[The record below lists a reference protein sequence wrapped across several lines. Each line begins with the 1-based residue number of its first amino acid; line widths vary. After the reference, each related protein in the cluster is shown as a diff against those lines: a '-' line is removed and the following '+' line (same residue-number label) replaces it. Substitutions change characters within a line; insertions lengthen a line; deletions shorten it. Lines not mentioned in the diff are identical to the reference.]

1 MKKTYLFFVLL
12 FSFSALAQWDYQ
24 KIWSTY
30 YFPETTKSYG
40 SVIDSD
46 GNIIVVGSF
55 YRAIYNSNPVE
66 FYPSAYYEP
75 YITPNAHQTT
85 ISEDNIYNQNDGFI
99 TKFSPDG
106 GVIWSTF
113 FGGSKN
119 DGVFNVAV
127 DNLNNIYVTG
137 LTRSAT
143 GIATAGAYISDY
155 ATMIGLNSEQ
165 DIDPAIS
172 GYGFLT
178 KFNPAGSLQWSTYI
192 PNYGG
197 TRGDI
202 PILVN
207 NSNAIY
213 VAGRVAVGNN
223 SIATAGAFQENFHT
237 LPLSISYYNGFILKF
252 DGQGNRLAGTYIG
265 SQINI
270 GVGGIASDSE
280 GKIIIVGSQ
289 NYQSDEILA
298 TPGSFQPI
306 RPSSNGPGFIA
317 KFSPD
322 LSSKIWCTYYGDN
335 TTPITLDKVTTVG
348 TDIYFSGRG
357 GSNTAAIQGCA
368 TVGAFSEV
376 PSPGFM
382 AKLNGGGN
390 TRIWGT
396 YLPFSVT
403 QGRNRVYDLKVK
415 NNKLYTVGKTTITTG
430 VSTSGAYQENYVSE
444 IPVDETTDTFI
455 MQFSLDGVRNWGTY
469 FGGLRDEF
477 ISSINV
483 TDNGAFYI
491 SGYTSSATMIA
502 TPNSLQPN
510 LITTYDLA
518 TNMFLTKF
526 ANPLD
531 VQSFAYNTLKIVPN
545 PNKGRF
551 VLSGSLKT
559 AYDNLSFVVYDNLG
573 REIAEQNF
581 SSLQTAIYKEFDFSG
596 VLAKGVYFAKL
607 TSGNESLQ
615 TFKIL
620 VE

>member
-1 MKKTYLFFVLL
+1 M
-12 FSFSALAQWDYQ
+12 
-24 KIWSTY
+24 
-30 YFPETTKSYG
+30 
-40 SVIDSD
+40 
-46 GNIIVVGSF
+46 
-55 YRAIYNSNPVE
+55 
-66 FYPSAYYEP
+66 
-75 YITPNAHQTT
+75 
-85 ISEDNIYNQNDGFI
+85 
-99 TKFSPDG
+99 
-106 GVIWSTF
+106 
-113 FGGSKN
+113 
-119 DGVFNVAV
+119 
-127 DNLNNIYVTG
+127 
-137 LTRSAT
+137 
-143 GIATAGAYISDY
+143 
-155 ATMIGLNSEQ
+155 
-165 DIDPAIS
+165 
-172 GYGFLT
+172 
-178 KFNPAGSLQWSTYI
+178 
-192 PNYGG
+192 
-197 TRGDI
+197 
-202 PILVN
+202 
-207 NSNAIY
+207 
-213 VAGRVAVGNN
+213 
-223 SIATAGAFQENFHT
+223 
-237 LPLSISYYNGFILKF
+237 
-252 DGQGNRLAGTYIG
+252 
-265 SQINI
+265 
-270 GVGGIASDSE
+270 
-280 GKIIIVGSQ
+280 
-289 NYQSDEILA
+289 
-298 TPGSFQPI
+298 
-306 RPSSNGPGFIA
+306 
-317 KFSPD
+317 
-322 LSSKIWCTYYGDN
+322 
-335 TTPITLDKVTTVG
+335 
-348 TDIYFSGRG
+348 
-357 GSNTAAIQGCA
+357 
-368 TVGAFSEV
+368 
-376 PSPGFM
+376 
-382 AKLNGGGN
+382 
-390 TRIWGT
+390 
-396 YLPFSVT
+396 
-403 QGRNRVYDLKVK
+403 
-415 NNKLYTVGKTTITTG
+415 YTVGKTTITTG